1 MADLGCVGTQATMT
15 DSEVPPPKAW
25 SVFGLNSFRAKFMI
39 VVGGAVLFDLLVGGG
54 VALWNVNRLSRDATH
69 QIESGLTKASQ
80 EYLQNYIETTALRAD
95 LLFDRMH
102 SEVTALAGSIQT
114 LIDHPEAK
122 EAIGKALAKNP
133 YFDAPLDYDAKGNW
147 VQNQQGS
154 PSVMSVWGYLL
165 SADHRPKPE
174 ILRDIQDSA
183 VFDIFGMSLMA
194 TGAKKLQVYYVG
206 PKARPIMRTTPYSDQ
221 AQTFDKLYPGHNNAN
236 FWDFFFPGVY
246 EDWQG
251 WIRAPDSRP
260 VKGDDITATAP
271 YIDAITGK
279 LIVSFFHPLWT
290 KDRKDVAGMVA
301 ADVTLD
307 QLAEIVESVKVADT
321 GFGFLTM
328 SNGNVLA
335 IKPEGEKTLGL
346 KIASSEGG
354 QGVTGLDRSLRKST
368 HGAVAALELPGDDK
382 TVIKHISI
390 GESGQAEPY
399 IVALRR
405 LNAIN
410 LWSSTG
416 SITAENQMLGFV
428 VPEREIYASLLAA
441 QQSISS
447 ATNRILTFQVIAIIL
462 SLLFV
467 FAAVFGISKRI
478 TAGLSALA
486 GAAKRLQA
494 KDYSVRVS
502 IPTRDEVGEV
512 GIAFN
517 RMAEQISFHT
527 ENLEQLVDERT
538 RELEGANQEI
548 STLNVKLR
556 SENLRLGA
564 ELAVARQIQMMVLP
578 RAHELEAVPGI
589 EIAAYMRPTDE
600 VGGDYYDVLQN
611 GSRIKIGI
619 GDVTGHGLESGV
631 LMLMVQSV
639 ARALQETGEGDPRQF
654 LDRLNRAIYKNI
666 ERTNTDKHLS
676 LAFLDFEDERVTL
689 SGQHEDVL
697 VVRADGAV
705 ERIDTLD
712 LGLPVGLESDIS
724 QFIATR
730 DIPFNSGDVIVLH
743 TDGVT
748 EAEDQE
754 GKLFGFERLCKSAR
768 EHHGRSAEEIKTGI
782 VEDLMAHIGTQKIHD
797 DITLVIMRHR

>member
-1 MADLGCVGTQATMT
+1 MGRIGTQAPMT
-15 DSEVPPPKAW
+15 DPDAPAPSPW
-25 SVFGLNSFRAKFMI
+25 SFLRLNSFRAKFLI

-54 VALWNVNRLSRDATH
+54 VALWNVNRLSRDATR

-102 SEVTALAGSIQT
+102 SEVAALAGFMQT
-114 LIDHPEAK
+114 LIDHPAAK
-122 EAIGKALAKNP
+122 EAIGKALANDP
-133 YFDAPLDYDAKGNW
+133 YFNAPLGYESNGNW
-147 VQNQQGS
+147 AQNPQGS
-154 PSVMSVWGYLL
+154 PSVLSVWGYLL
-165 SADHRPKPE
+165 ATDGKPRPE
-174 ILRDIQDSA
+174 ILQDVQDSA
-183 VFDIFGMSLMA
+183 VFDIFSTSLMA

-206 PKARPIMRTTPYSDQ
+206 PKERPIMRTTPYSDQ

-246 EDWQG
+246 EGWQN
-251 WIRAPDSRP
+251 WIKAPESRP
-260 VKGDDITATAP
+260 VKGDDVTATAP

-290 KDRKDVAGMVA
+290 KDRKNVAGMAA

-307 QLAEIVESVKVADT
+307 QLAEIVESVRVAET

-335 IKPEGEKTLGL
+335 IKPEGERTLGL
-346 KIASSEGG
+346 KIASGTEG
-354 QGVTGLDRSLRKST
+354 QGVTGLDRSLRRST
-368 HGAVAALELPGDDK
+368 HEAVATLELPADDK
-382 TVIKHISI
+382 TVIEHILI
-390 GESGQAEPY
+390 GENGKAEPY
-399 IVALRR
+399 IVVLRR
-405 LNAIN
+405 LSAIN
-410 LWSSTG
+410 LWSSEG
-416 SITAENQMLGFV
+416 SITAENLMLGFV
-428 VPEREIYASLLAA
+428 VPEREIFASLLAA
-441 QQSISS
+441 QQSISD
-447 ATNRILTFQVIAIIL
+447 ATDRILTFQVIALIV
-462 SLLFV
+462 SLLIV

-486 GAAKRLQA
+486 TAARRLQA

-517 RMAEQISFHT
+517 RMAEQISYHT
-527 ENLEQLVDERT
+527 ENLTRLVDERT
-538 RELEGANQEI
+538 KELEGANQEI
-548 STLNVKLR
+548 TALNDKLR
-556 SENLRLGA
+556 DENLRLGA

-578 RAHELEAVPGI
+578 RARELEAIPEVD
-589 EIAAYMRPTDE
+589 IAAYMRPADE
-600 VGGDYYDVLQN
+600 IGGDYYDVLQD
-611 GSRIKIGI
+611 GPRVKVGI

-631 LMLMVQSV
+631 LMLMVQSI

-676 LAFLDFEDERVTL
+676 LAFLDFEDGQVTL
-689 SGQHEDVL
+689 SGQHEEVI
-697 VVRADGAV
+697 VVRADGEV

-712 LGLPVGLESDIS
+712 LGLPVGLEQDILP
-724 QFIATR
+724 FIATR
-730 DIPFNSGDVIVLH
+730 DIPFNRGDVIVLH

-754 GKLFGFERLCKSAR
+754 GQLFGFERLCNSAR
-768 EHHGRSAEEIKTGI
+768 ERHHSSAEEIKTGI

>member
-1 MADLGCVGTQATMT
+1 MT
-15 DSEVPPPKAW
+15 DSPLPSRRPW
-25 SVFGLNSFRAKFMI
+25 PVFGLNSFRAKFMI

-54 VALWNVNRLSRDATH
+54 VALWNVNRLSRDATQ

-102 SEVTALAGSIQT
+102 SEVSALAGSMQA
-114 LIDHPEAK
+114 LIDHPETK
-122 EAIGKALAKNP
+122 EAIGEAMAQDPSFSTSLAYNSAS
-133 YFDAPLDYDAKGNW
+133 DW
-147 VQNQQGS
+147 WQNKPDEAS
-154 PSVMSVWGYLL
+154 AVTVWGYLL
-165 SADHRPKPE
+165 DASRNLPPDVVAE
-174 ILRDIQDSA
+174 VQDSTA
-183 VFDIFGMSLMA
+183 FNIFGPSVQA
-194 TGAKKLQVYYVG
+194 TGARKLQVYYVG
-206 PKARPIMRTTPYSDQ
+206 PKSAPILRSTPYTNQ
-221 AQTFDKLYPGHNNAN
+221 GATFDKLYPGHNNAN

-246 EDWQG
+246 EGWQG
-251 WIRAPDSRP
+251 WIRAPDTRP

-290 KDRKDVAGMVA
+290 KDRTDVAGMVA

-354 QGVTGLDRSLRKST
+354 QGVTGLDRSLKKST
-368 HGAVAALELPGDDK
+368 HGAVAGLELPADDM

-390 GESGQAEPY
+390 DENGQAEPY

-405 LNAIN
+405 LSAIN

-416 SITAENQMLGFV
+416 TITAENLMLGFV

-441 QQSISS
+441 QESISR
-447 ATNRILTFQVIAIIL
+447 ATNRILTFQVIALIV
-462 SLLFV
+462 SLLIV

-486 GAAKRLQA
+486 GAARRLQA

-527 ENLEQLVDERT
+527 ENLERLVDERT

-548 STLNVKLR
+548 SELNVKLR

-589 EIAAYMRPTDE
+589 EIAAYMRPADE

-689 SGQHEDVL
+689 SGQHEEVL

-712 LGLPVGLESDIS
+712 LGLPVGLERDIYP
-724 QFIATR
+724 FIATR

-768 EHHGRSAEEIKTGI
+768 EYHGRSAEEIKTGI
-782 VEDLMAHIGTQKIHD
+782 IEDLMAHIGTQKIHD

>member
-1 MADLGCVGTQATMT
+1 MT
-15 DSEVPPPKAW
+15 DSDVTPPRPW
-25 SVFGLNSFRAKFMI
+25 SVFHLNSFRAKFMFI
-39 VVGGAVLFDLLVGGG
+39 VGGAVLFDLLVGGS
-54 VALWNVNRLSRDATH
+54 VALWNVNRLSRDATQ
-69 QIESGLTKASQ
+69 QIESGLTKATQ

-102 SEVTALAGSIQT
+102 SEVTALAGSMQR
-114 LIDHPEAK
+114 LIDDPEAK
-122 EAIGKALAKNP
+122 DAIGKALAKNP
-133 YFDAPLDYDAKGNW
+133 YFNAPLVYDATGNW
-147 VQNQQGS
+147 VQTRQGS

-165 SADHRPKPE
+165 SADHQPKPE
-174 ILRDIQDSA
+174 ILRDIQESA
-183 VFDIFGMSLMA
+183 VFDIFGTSQMA

-206 PKARPIMRTTPYSDQ
+206 PKAGPIMRTTPYSDQ

-246 EDWQG
+246 EGWEG
-251 WIRAPDSRP
+251 WIREPDSRP

-290 KDRKDVAGMVA
+290 KDRSDVAGMVA

-307 QLAEIVESVKVADT
+307 QLADIVESVKVADT

-346 KIASSEGG
+346 KIASGAAG
-354 QGVTGLDRSLRKST
+354 QGVTGLDRSLKKST
-368 HGAVAALELPGDDK
+368 HATVAALELPVDDK

-390 GESGQAEPY
+390 EENGKAEPY
-399 IVALRR
+399 MVALRR
-405 LNAIN
+405 LNAVN
-410 LWSSTG
+410 LWNSKG
-416 SITAENQMLGFV
+416 SITAETLMLGFV

-447 ATNRILTFQVIAIIL
+447 ATNRILITQVIALIV
-462 SLLFV
+462 SLLIV

-512 GIAFN
+512 GEAFN

-527 ENLEQLVDERT
+527 ENLEHLVDERT
-538 RELEGANQEI
+538 KELEGANQEI
-548 STLNVKLR
+548 SALNGKLR
-556 SENLRLGA
+556 DENVRLGA
-564 ELAVARQIQMMVLP
+564 ELAVAKQIQMMVLP
-578 RAHELEAVPGI
+578 RASELEAIPGV
-589 EIAAYMRPTDE
+589 EIAAYMRPADE
-600 VGGDYYDVLQN
+600 VGGDYYDVLQE
-611 GSRIKIGI
+611 GSRVKIGI
-619 GDVTGHGLESGV
+619 GDVTGHGLASGV

-639 ARALQETGEGDPRQF
+639 ARALQETGEDNPRQF

-666 ERTNTDKHLS
+666 ERTSTDKHLS
-676 LAFLDFEDERVTL
+676 LAFLDFENEQVTL
-689 SGQHEDVL
+689 SGQHEEVL
-697 VVRADGAV
+697 VVRANGEI
-705 ERIDTLD
+705 ERIDTID
-712 LGLPVGLESDIS
+712 LGLPIGLERDILP
-724 QFIATR
+724 FIATR

-748 EAEDQE
+748 EAEDQGGE
-754 GKLFGFERLCKSAR
+754 LFGLERLCFSAR
-768 EHHGRSAEEIKTGI
+768 HYYRGSAEEIKTGI
-782 VEDLMAHIGTQKIHD
+782 IEDLMAHIGTQKIHD
-797 DITLVIMRHR
+797 DITLVIMRHK

>member
-1 MADLGCVGTQATMT
+1 MT
-15 DSEVPPPKAW
+15 DLDATPPRPW
-25 SVFGLNSFRAKFMI
+25 PVLLLNSFRAKFLI

-95 LLFDRMH
+95 LLFGRMH
-102 SEVTALAGSIQT
+102 SEVTALAASMQR
-114 LIDHPEAK
+114 LIDYPEAK
-122 EAIGKALAKNP
+122 DAIGKALAKNP
-133 YFDAPLDYDAKGNW
+133 NFNAPLVYDATGNW
-147 VQNQQGS
+147 VQTRQGS

-165 SADHRPKPE
+165 SADHQPKPE
-174 ILRDIQDSA
+174 ILRDIQESA
-183 VFDIFGMSLMA
+183 IFDIFGTSQMA

-206 PKARPIMRTTPYSDQ
+206 PKAGPIMRTIPYSDQ
-221 AQTFDKLYPGHNNAN
+221 AQTFDKLYPGHDKAN

-246 EDWQG
+246 EG
-251 WIRAPDSRP
+251 WEGWLREPDSRP

-290 KDRKDVAGMVA
+290 KDRSDVAGMVA

-307 QLAEIVESVKVADT
+307 QLADIVESVKVAET

-335 IKPEGEKTLGL
+335 IKPEGEKMLGL
-346 KIASSEGG
+346 KIASGAEG
-354 QGVTGLDRSLRKST
+354 QGVTSLDRSLKKST
-368 HGAVAALELPGDDK
+368 HATVAALELPADDK

-390 GESGQAEPY
+390 EENGKAQPY
-399 IVALRR
+399 IVVLRR
-405 LNAIN
+405 LNAVN
-410 LWSSTG
+410 LWNSTG
-416 SITAENQMLGFV
+416 SITAETLMLGFV

-447 ATNRILTFQVIAIIL
+447 ATNRILITQVIAVIV
-462 SLLFV
+462 SLLIV

-502 IPTRDEVGEV
+502 IPTRDEVGAV
-512 GIAFN
+512 GVAFN

-538 RELEGANQEI
+538 RELGDANQEI
-548 STLNVKLR
+548 SALNEKLR
-556 SENLRLGA
+556 DENVRLGA

-578 RAHELEAVPGI
+578 KQFELEAIPGL
-589 EIAAYMRPTDE
+589 EIAAYMRPADE

-611 GSRIKIGI
+611 GSQVKIGI

-639 ARALQETGEGDPRQF
+639 ARALQETNEGGPHQF

-666 ERTNTDKHLS
+666 ERTKTDKHLS
-676 LAFLDFEDERVTL
+676 LSFLDFEDERVTL

-697 VVRADGAV
+697 VVRADGEV
-705 ERIDTLD
+705 ERIDTMD
-712 LGLPVGLESDIS
+712 LGLPVGLENDIS
-724 QFIATR
+724 KFIATR
-730 DIPFNSGDVIVLH
+730 DILFGTGDVIVLH

-748 EAEDQE
+748 EAEDKDKE
-754 GKLFGFERLCKSAR
+754 LFGFERLCQSAQKR
-768 EHHGRSAEEIKTGI
+768 HGGSAEDIKDGI
-782 VEDLMAHIGTQKIHD
+782 IDDLMAHIGVQKIHD
-797 DITLVIMRHR
+797 DITLVIIRHT

>member
-1 MADLGCVGTQATMT
+1 MSDPYAI
-15 DSEVPPPKAW
+15 SPKPW
-25 SVFGLNSFRAKFMI
+25 SVFRPNSFRAKFII
-39 VVGGAVLFDLLVGGG
+39 VVGGAVLFDLLVGGS
-54 VALWNVNRLSRDATH
+54 VALWNVNRLSRDATY

-95 LLFDRMH
+95 LLFDQMH
-102 SEVTALAGSIQT
+102 SEVTALAGSMQR

-122 EAIGKALAKNP
+122 EAIGNALATDP
-133 YFDAPLDYDAKGNW
+133 YFNAPLIHDPKGNW
-147 VQNQQGS
+147 MQSPQGS
-154 PSVMSVWGYLL
+154 PSVLSIWGYLL
-165 SADHRPKPE
+165 SPDGRPKPE
-174 ILRDIQDSA
+174 ILLKIQESA
-183 VFDIFGMSLMA
+183 AFDIFGPSQMA
-194 TGAKKLQVYYVG
+194 TGARKLQVYYVG
-206 PKARPIMRTTPYSDQ
+206 PKAAPIMRTTPYSDQ

-246 EDWQG
+246 EGWQG
-251 WIRAPDSRP
+251 WIRDPNSRP

-301 ADVTLD
+301 SDVTLD
-307 QLAEIVESVKVADT
+307 QLAEIVESVKVAET

-335 IKPEGEKTLGL
+335 IKPDGEKTLGL
-346 KIASSEGG
+346 KIASGAAG
-354 QGVTGLDRSLRKST
+354 QGVTGLDRSLKKST
-368 HGAVAALELPGDDK
+368 HSAVAALELPADDK

-390 GESGQAEPY
+390 WEEDGEAEPH

-405 LNAIN
+405 LEAVN
-410 LWSSTG
+410 LWNSTG

-447 ATNRILTFQVIAIIL
+447 ATNRILVSQIIAIVI
-462 SLLFV
+462 SLLIV

-486 GAAKRLQA
+486 AAAKRLQA
-494 KDYSVRVS
+494 QDYSVRVS
-502 IPTRDEVGEV
+502 IPTHDEVGEV
-512 GIAFN
+512 GVAFN
-517 RMAEQISFHT
+517 RMAEEISFHT
-527 ENLEQLVDERT
+527 ENLEQIVDERT
-538 RELEGANQEI
+538 KELEDANQEI
-548 STLNVKLR
+548 SALNSKLR
-556 SENLRLGA
+556 DENLRLGA
-564 ELAVARQIQMMVLP
+564 ELAVAKHIQMMVLP
-578 RAHELEAVPGI
+578 RASELEAIHGV
-589 EIAAYMRPTDE
+589 EIAAYMRPADE
-600 VGGDYYDVLQN
+600 VGGDYYDVLQE
-611 GSRIKIGI
+611 GSRVKIGI

-639 ARALQETGEGDPRQF
+639 ARALQETGEDNPRQF

-676 LAFLDFEDERVTL
+676 LAFLDFENGRVTL
-689 SGQHEDVL
+689 SGQHEEVL
-697 VVRADGAV
+697 VVRANGEI
-705 ERIDTLD
+705 ERIDTAN
-712 LGLPVGLESDIS
+712 LGLPIGLERNILP
-724 QFIATR
+724 FIATR

-754 GKLFGFERLCKSAR
+754 GKLFGLIRLSNSAR
-768 EHHGRSAEEIKTGI
+768 HYHRGSAEEIKTGI
-782 VEDLMAHIGTQKIHD
+782 IEDLMAHIGTQKIHD
-797 DITLVIMRHR
+797 DITLVIMRHK

>member
-1 MADLGCVGTQATMT
+1 
-15 DSEVPPPKAW
+15 
-25 SVFGLNSFRAKFMI
+25 MI
-39 VVGGAVLFDLLVGGG
+39 VVGGAVLFDLLVGGS

-80 EYLQNYIETTALRAD
+80 EYLQNYIETTGLRAD
-95 LLFDRMH
+95 LLFDQMH
-102 SEVTALAGSIQT
+102 SEVTALAGSMQR
-114 LIDHPEAK
+114 LIDYPEAK
-122 EAIGKALAKNP
+122 EAVGNALATNS
-133 YFDAPLDYDAKGNW
+133 YFNAPLIYDPQGNW
-147 VQNQQGS
+147 TQSPQGS
-154 PSVMSVWGYLL
+154 PSVLSVWGYLL
-165 SADHRPKPE
+165 SPDGRPKPE
-174 ILRDIQDSA
+174 ILRNIQESA
-183 VFDIFGMSLMA
+183 AFDIFGPSQMA
-194 TGAKKLQVYYVG
+194 TGSRKLQVYYVG
-206 PKARPIMRTTPYSDQ
+206 PKAAPIMRTTPYSDQ

-246 EDWQG
+246 EGWQR
-251 WIRAPDSRP
+251 WISEPDLRP
-260 VKGDDITATAP
+260 VKGENITATAP

-301 ADVTLD
+301 SDVTLD
-307 QLAEIVESVKVADT
+307 QLADIVESVKVAET

-346 KIASSEGG
+346 KIASGAAG
-354 QGVTGLDRSLRKST
+354 QGVTGLDRSLKKST
-368 HGAVAALELPGDDK
+368 HAAVAALELPADDK
-382 TVIKHISI
+382 TIIKHISI
-390 GESGQAEPY
+390 GESGEAEPY

-405 LNAIN
+405 LEAVN
-410 LWSSTG
+410 LWNSDG
-416 SITAENQMLGFV
+416 PITAENQMLGFV

-441 QQSISS
+441 QESISS
-447 ATNRILTFQVIAIIL
+447 ATNRILVAQIIAIII
-462 SLLFV
+462 SLLIV

-502 IPTRDEVGEV
+502 IPTHDEVGEV
-512 GIAFN
+512 GVAFN
-517 RMAEQISFHT
+517 RMAEEISFHT
-527 ENLEQLVDERT
+527 ENLEHIVDERT
-538 RELEGANQEI
+538 KELEGANQEI
-548 STLNVKLR
+548 SALNSKLR
-556 SENLRLGA
+556 DENLRLGA

-578 RAHELEAVPGI
+578 KASELEVVPGV
-589 EIAAYMRPTDE
+589 EIAAFMRPADE

-611 GSRIKIGI
+611 GLHVKIGI

-639 ARALQETGEGDPRQF
+639 ARALHETGDADPRQF

-666 ERTNTDKHLS
+666 ERTNANKHLS
-676 LAFLDFEDERVTL
+676 LAFLDFEGGRVTL
-689 SGQHEDVL
+689 SGQHEEVL
-697 VVRADGAV
+697 VIRADGAV

-712 LGLPVGLESDIS
+712 LGLPIGLERNIS
-724 QFIATR
+724 RFIDTR

-754 GKLFGFERLCKSAR
+754 GQLFGLERLCNSAR
-768 EHHGRSAEEIKTGI
+768 DHHHKSAEEIKTGI
-782 VEDLMAHIGTQKIHD
+782 VEDLMAHIGTRKIHD
-797 DITLVIMRHR
+797 DITLVIMRHS

>member
-1 MADLGCVGTQATMT
+1 MT
-15 DSEVPPPKAW
+15 DLDATPPRPGP
-25 SVFGLNSFRAKFMI
+25 VFRLNSFRAKFLI

-54 VALWNVNRLSRDATH
+54 VALWNVNRLSRDATR

-102 SEVTALAGSIQT
+102 SEVTALAGSMQR
-114 LIDHPEAK
+114 LIDYPEAK
-122 EAIGKALAKNP
+122 EAIGKALATNP
-133 YFDAPLDYDAKGNW
+133 YFNPQLVYDAEGNW
-147 VQNQQGS
+147 VQTPQGS
-154 PSVMSVWGYLL
+154 ASVMSVWGYLL
-165 SADHRPKPE
+165 SGDHRPKPE
-174 ILRDIQDSA
+174 ILRDIQESA
-183 VFDIFGMSLMA
+183 AFDIFGTSQMA

-246 EDWQG
+246 EGWQG
-251 WIRAPDSRP
+251 WIRQPDSRP

-290 KDRKDVAGMVA
+290 KDRADVAGMVA

-346 KIASSEGG
+346 KIASGTAG

-368 HGAVAALELPGDDK
+368 HGAVAALELPADDK

-390 GESGQAEPY
+390 EENGEAEPY

-410 LWSSTG
+410 LWNSNG
-416 SITAENQMLGFV
+416 PITAENLMLGFV

-441 QQSISS
+441 QESISS

-462 SLLFV
+462 SLLIV
-467 FAAVFGISKRI
+467 FAAVLGISKRI
-478 TAGLSALA
+478 TAGLSALV
-486 GAAKRLQA
+486 GAARRLQA

-512 GIAFN
+512 GVAFN
-517 RMAEQISFHT
+517 RMAEEISFHT

-538 RELEGANQEI
+538 KELEGANQEI
-548 STLNVKLR
+548 SALNSKLR
-556 SENLRLGA
+556 DENVRLGA
-564 ELAVARQIQMMVLP
+564 ELAVAKQIQMMVLP
-578 RAHELEAVPGI
+578 RPSELEAIPRV
-589 EIAAYMRPTDE
+589 EIAAYMRPADE
-600 VGGDYYDVLQN
+600 VGGDYYDVLQE
-611 GSRIKIGI
+611 GTRVKIGI

-639 ARALQETGEGDPRQF
+639 ARALQETGEDDPRQF

-676 LAFLDFEDERVTL
+676 LAFLDFENEQVTL
-689 SGQHEDVL
+689 SGQHEEVL
-697 VVRADGAV
+697 VVRANGEI
-705 ERIDTLD
+705 ERIDTID
-712 LGLPVGLESDIS
+712 LGLPIGLERDIS
-724 QFIATR
+724 PFIATR

-748 EAEDQE
+748 EAEDRD
-754 GKLFGFERLCKSAR
+754 GKLFGLERLCKSAR
-768 EHHGRSAEEIKTGI
+768 DHHRRSAEEIKIGI
-782 VEDLMAHIGTQKIHD
+782 IEDLMAHIGTQKIHD